1 MSMKLARYAQ
11 STIRSGRLPRS
22 LGRASSRRRGNR
34 VLQRAS
40 GSVEQRRTTLMGLA
54 GIAPFVRTYR
64 QARNETTAE
73 GPSVHVERPVKEG
86 RGTQGRRRGNGSR
99 HGVMA
104 DLKYHRS
111 TPGSPILSAAFT
123 ASRLRLKP
131 GSRSTPPISDTFEGE
146 TAAPQVQFQPSWAE
160 RRSDRRQNAAAA
172 AISFTSKRPV
182 SDPQQSPPLRW
193 NAGAASVWMER
204 QYAPSAVSVSP
215 IEAIA
220 VSKERDID
228 PYGFGSRWPI
238 GPGGVDAPAAVAPA
252 EPMGAASSER
262 PTIGAIHLDG
272 NALGQWITR
281 HLERTLSQPNRGPS
295 GVDPR
300 VIPTWG
306 PMSAA
311 Y

>member
-11 STIRSGRLPRS
+11 STTRSGRLPRS
-22 LGRASSRRRGNR
+22 LGRASSRRRGNNF
-34 VLQRAS
+34 LQRAS
-40 GSVEQRRTTLMGLA
+40 GLVKQRRVTLMGLA

-64 QARNETTAE
+64 KERNEVSAE
-73 GPSVHVERPVKEG
+73 GPSVHPERRVEEG
-86 RGTQGRRRGNGSR
+86 HDTQGRRRRSGLR

-111 TPGSPILSAAFT
+111 TSGSPILSGT
-123 ASRLRLKP
+123 LTTNRLRLEP
-131 GSRSTPPISDTFEGE
+131 YSHSIPSISRTSDGE
-146 TAAPQVQFQPSWAE
+146 AEAPQFQVQPSWTE
-160 RRSDRRQNAAAA
+160 RLVDRRQNAVVASAP
-172 AISFTSKRPV
+172 STSERLV
-182 SDPQQSPPLRW
+182 FGPQRSPPLRW
-193 NAGAASVWMER
+193 NARAPSVWIGR
-204 QYAPSAVSVSP
+204 QYAPTAVSEILIDNDTYPVRNG
-215 IEAIA
+215 
-220 VSKERDID
+220 VD
-228 PYGFGSRWPI
+228 PYGFGSRWPM
-238 GPGGVDAPAAVAPA
+238 GSGGVDAPAAAAPA
-252 EPMGAASSER
+252 EPMGSPSNER

-306 PMSAA
+306 PLSAA

>member
-11 STIRSGRLPRS
+11 STTRSGRLPRS
-22 LGRASSRRRGNR
+22 LGRASSRRRGNKL
-34 VLQRAS
+34 LQRAS
-40 GSVEQRRTTLMGLA
+40 GSVKQRRTTLMGLA
-54 GIAPFVRTYR
+54 GIAPFVCTYR
-64 QARNETTAE
+64 QDRNETTVE
-73 GPSVHVERPVKEG
+73 GPSVHVERPVEEG

-131 GSRSTPPISDTFEGE
+131 NSRSTPPISDTSEGE
-146 TAAPQVQFQPSWAE
+146 TAAPQMQFQPSWVE
-160 RRSDRRQNAAAA
+160 RRSDRRQSAAAA
-172 AISFTSKRPV
+172 SASLASRRSV
-182 SDPQQSPPLRW
+182 VGSQQSPALRW
-193 NAGAASVWMER
+193 NAGAPSVWMER
-204 QYAPSAVSVSP
+204 QYAPPSVSESL
-215 IEAIA
+215 IEDSP

-228 PYGFGSRWPI
+228 PYGFGSRWPK
-238 GPGGVDAPAAVAPA
+238 GLGGVDAPDAAAPA
-252 EPMGAASSER
+252 EPMGSPSSER